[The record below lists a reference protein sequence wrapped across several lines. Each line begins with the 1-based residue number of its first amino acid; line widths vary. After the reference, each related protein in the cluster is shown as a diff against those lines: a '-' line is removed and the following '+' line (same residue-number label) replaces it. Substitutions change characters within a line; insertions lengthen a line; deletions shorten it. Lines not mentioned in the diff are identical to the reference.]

1 MAWNVMTVT
10 TKGTELLASATVDNS
25 LVLVGCVADKTV
37 YATIDAAKAV
47 SQVPAEYNA
56 GTTDITI
63 LYVQNNNLFARAYFG
78 IVDDPDDA
86 EVNTLYLYGRLY
98 DSSDLFVIAVASNST
113 PTHLP
118 VDGDPDDSYQVL
130 FNFKYNVPNT
140 AAVTASSA
148 SFCTVA
154 EFNDLVSRV
163 VTTHIQG
170 SETTG
175 EDQNIRGQKAFL
187 NRLYTHDGFTSNST
201 SYEVRGKIIR
211 TPDVQTARRIVFAYL
226 ATCNVPIDV
235 ITEHV
240 VLTPFDAHTNGFYA
254 ALNPQ
259 SRSTRSYLATK
270 GLFMY
275 IQGISNRFDFAT
287 ALLNAGL
294 PENERVSFNGNGGT
308 QSP

>member
-1 MAWNVMTVT
+1 MAIQLGRKTNVIVLMLALVCAVSCFSLPIVHS
-10 TKGTELLASATVDNS
+10 GQAHSGFYERGDLLMSYFQIGDGAGERLASEWNFPTS
-25 LVLVGCVADKTV
+25 LGVNAQRYVL
-37 YATIDAAKAV
+37 
-47 SQVPAEYNA
+47 A
-56 GTTDITI
+56 GT
-63 LYVQNNNLFARAYFG
+63 
-78 IVDDPDDA
+78 DD
-86 EVNTLYLYGRLY
+86 
-98 DSSDLFVIAVASNST
+98 
-113 PTHLP
+113 
-118 VDGDPDDSYQVL
+118 
-130 FNFKYNVPNT
+130 
-140 AAVTASSA
+140 
-148 SFCTVA
+148 
-154 EFNDLVSRV
+154 
-163 VTTHIQG
+163 
-170 SETTG
+170 
-175 EDQNIRGQKAFL
+175 
-187 NRLYTHDGFTSNST
+187 DGFFTVKSESNST

-275 IQGISNRFDFAT
+275 IQGVSNRFDFAT

-308 QSP
+308 QTP